1 MARNR
6 YGYRSSLKPRSI
18 RRIER
23 KNKKNLIRSLI
34 LSGLVLF
41 IFFFWGLPFLI
52 TKLSVVNKSKISLT
66 NNRKDY
72 VELAPPVLNIPIEAT
87 NSSRLQIM
95 GFGSPK
101 SKVQIFSNN
110 ELKITTDVLDDGSF
124 LGFFELSQGENF
136 IFGKTLDDKGQLS
149 LGSKAIR
156 LIYSDEKPFLEI
168 FEPEDNKQIQGGD
181 RKITI
186 KGKTDP
192 SNSLTV
198 NGNIVI
204 VGFDGN
210 FETSLSLSD
219 GENQIS
225 IQVTNSFGNST
236 IITRKATYTN

>member
-23 KNKKNLIRSLI
+23 KNKKNLIRSLF

-52 TKLSVVNKSKISLT
+52 TKLSVVNKSKISPAESK
-66 NNRKDY
+66 KDY

-87 NSSRLQIM
+87 NSSRLQVK

-110 ELKITTDVLDDGSF
+110 ELKITIDVLDDGSF
-124 LGFFELSQGENF
+124 LGSFELSQGENF
-136 IFGKTLDDKGQLS
+136 IYGKTVDDKGQLS
-149 LGSKAIR
+149 LGSKTIR
-156 LIYSDEKPFLEI
+156 LIFSEEKPSLEI
-168 FEPEDNKQIQGGD
+168 FEPEDNKQVQGGD
-181 RKITI
+181 KKITV

-192 SNSLTV
+192 SNSLTI

-210 FETSLSLSD
+210 FETSLGLLD
-219 GENQIS
+219 GDNPIS

-236 IITRKATYTN
+236 TITRKVIYTS